1 MIADMI
7 SNKTLNEIVAELFI
21 KGWKLNTYIVFIT
34 QSYFAI
40 PKDVT
45 LNYTNFFLCKIPN
58 ILEFQQIVLNHSLDM
73 DSKPY
78 SFLVFDTTLASDNV
92 LRFRKNLLEKML
104 KQIMIIDDKIRDYK
118 ITKWN

>member
-1 MIADMI
+1 MIADII

-21 KGWKLNTYIVFIT
+21 KGWKLNTYTVFIT

-45 LNYTNFFLCKIPN
+45 LNYTHFFLCKIPN